1 MSHNQPEWN
10 PHTHKHTH
18 TQFSS
23 LPNLTSNQLFTWKFV
38 LNSQHV
44 LTVLNRM
51 CEPRQVLVSTF
62 SLFCRFWPLLSPSA
76 SKQSIAHLFTRTR
89 THLHR
94 LTSVGAPDHN
104 LCLIYAQL
112 CCEATRLFMLFMRK
126 QPAGTSTLWVPA
138 WCELSS
144 LEAIKVVL
152 NLYQEDRKGRWSIN
166 AEIQDGRML
175 HRWVKFADMNE

>member
-1 MSHNQPEWN
+1 MLAITINRVYWSLKASVLLTQDVSWPTWME
-10 PHTHKHTH
+10 PTH

-38 LNSQHV
+38 LNSQHA

-51 CEPRQVLVSTF
+51 CAPSQVLVSTF

-89 THLHR
+89 IHLHR

-112 CCEATRLFMLFMRK
+112 CCEATRHG
-126 QPAGTSTLWVPA
+126 A
-138 WCELSS
+138 SS
-144 LEAIKVVL
+144 VL
-152 NLYQEDRKGRWSIN
+152 
-166 AEIQDGRML
+166 
-175 HRWVKFADMNE
+175 